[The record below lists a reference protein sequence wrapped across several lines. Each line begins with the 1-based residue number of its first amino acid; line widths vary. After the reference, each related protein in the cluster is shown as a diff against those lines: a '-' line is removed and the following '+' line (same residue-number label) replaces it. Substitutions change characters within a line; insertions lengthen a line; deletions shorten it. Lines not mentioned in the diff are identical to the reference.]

1 MNNIDTQVADYQ
13 DNLTALTAVENKIT
27 QAIAGFQEELATLKQ
42 RDENLRDELKVAM
55 KANGVKKFDN
65 DFLSITY
72 VAETERVTIDTK
84 KLKEEKPDLWNEYSK
99 TTPVKDSVRIKIK

>member
-1 MNNIDTQVADYQ
+1 MNTIDKQVQEYQ
-13 DNLTALTAVENKIT
+13 ENLTELAAVETKIS
-27 QAIAGFQEELATLKQ
+27 QAIAAFQDDLATLKQ

-84 KLKEEKPDLWNEYSK
+84 RLKEEKPELWNEYSK
-99 TTPVKDSVRIKIK
+99 TSTVSDSVRIKVK

>member
-1 MNNIDTQVADYQ
+1 MSNIDTQVADYQ
-13 DNLTALTAVENKIT
+13 NNLTALTAVENKIT
-27 QAIAGFQEELATLKQ
+27 QAIAGFQEELATLKE

-55 KANGVKKFDN
+55 KANDVKKFEN

-72 VAETERVTIDTK
+72 IAESQRVTIDTK

-99 TTPVKDSVRIKIK
+99 TTDVKDSVRIKIK